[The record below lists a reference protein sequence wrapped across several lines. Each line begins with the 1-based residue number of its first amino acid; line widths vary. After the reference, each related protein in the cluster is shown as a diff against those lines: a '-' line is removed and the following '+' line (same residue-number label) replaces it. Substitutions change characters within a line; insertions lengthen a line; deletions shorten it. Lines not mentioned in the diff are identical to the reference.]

1 MLQPIFKHI
10 PDIVHVVAGAD
21 TDDTATAANFVTN
34 FTADVV
40 EDFEIP
46 RGDLNVSIEGD
57 RQDWISCPM
66 KLICLFRKRTMF
78 HSYNPSYLF
87 QQQQQFD
94 WQLYPTTKEKQI

>member
-1 MLQPIFKHI
+1 
-10 PDIVHVVAGAD
+10 
-21 TDDTATAANFVTN
+21 
-34 FTADVV
+34 
-40 EDFEIP
+40 
-46 RGDLNVSIEGD
+46 
-57 RQDWISCPM
+57 M